1 MKMDRTLLLA
11 HPKYIFDV
19 DGTLTPSRGEIDKK
33 FAVWF
38 SKFCESHECYLVT
51 GSDKPK
57 TLEQVGP
64 VIYNRAKNVYQC
76 GGNEKWQG
84 DTLLHTN
91 DIELSYQL
99 KKDLC
104 SALEESKFKH
114 KTGKGH
120 IEIRS
125 GLINFSILGRPAS
138 SMTRDLY
145 VKHDQ
150 FTNERQ
156 TICQDLSWDHDKYQ
170 FSVAGETGID
180 ITYQG
185 MTKAQILNNF
195 SDADKIYFFGDKTGF
210 GGNDHEIANAVI
222 DRGKN
227 NKAFTIDGWQHTWN
241 ILKQLG

>member
-1 MKMDRTLLLA
+1 MPAT
-11 HPKYIFDV
+11 KYIFDV
-19 DGTLTPSRGEIDKK
+19 DGTLTPSRGKIDKK

-38 SKFCESHECYLVT
+38 SKFCESHDCYLVT

-57 TLEQVGP
+57 TVEQVGP
-64 VIYNRAKNVYQC
+64 VIYNRAKYVYQC

-84 DTLLHTN
+84 DTLMHSN
-91 DIELSYQL
+91 NIELSYQL

-104 SALEESKFKH
+104 SALEESPFKH
-114 KTGKGH
+114 KRGSGH

-150 FTNERQ
+150 STAEREK
-156 TICQDLSWDHDKYQ
+156 ICFDLSEDHDKYH
-170 FSVAGETGID
+170 FAVAGETGID
-180 ITYQG
+180 ITYLG
-185 MTKAQILNNF
+185 MTKAQILKDF
-195 SDADKIYFFGDKTGF
+195 SDTDTIWFFGDKTGF
-210 GGNDHEIANAVI
+210 GGNDHEIATTVS

-227 NKAFTIDGWQHTWN
+227 NKVFTIDGWLHTWN

>member
-1 MKMDRTLLLA
+1 MASKSI
-11 HPKYIFDV
+11 KYIFDV
-19 DGTLTPSRGEIDKK
+19 DGTLTPSRGKIDKK

-38 SKFCESHECYLVT
+38 SKFCESNDCYLVT

-57 TLEQVGP
+57 TVEQVGP

-84 DTLLHTN
+84 DTLLQTN
-91 DIELSYQL
+91 NIELSYQL

-104 SALEESKFKH
+104 SALEKSRFKH
-114 KTGKGH
+114 KSGKGH

-125 GLINFSILGRPAS
+125 GLINFSVLGRPAS

-180 ITYQG
+180 ITYKG
-185 MTKAQILNNF
+185 MTKAQIL
-195 SDADKIYFFGDKTGF
+195 SDFTDTDKIWFFGDKTGF
-210 GGNDHEIANAVI
+210 GGNDHEIANAVSN
-222 DRGKN
+222 RGEN
-227 NKAFTIDGWQHTWN
+227 NKVFTIDGWMHTWN